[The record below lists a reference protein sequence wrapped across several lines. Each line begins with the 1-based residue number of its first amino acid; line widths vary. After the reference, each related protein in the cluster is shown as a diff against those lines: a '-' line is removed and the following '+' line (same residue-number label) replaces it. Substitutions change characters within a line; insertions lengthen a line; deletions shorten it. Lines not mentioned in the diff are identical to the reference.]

1 MNHENQDVGEAGAKQ
16 VPLTAA
22 RTGISH
28 RALWTSAGLLG
39 ALVMVQTL
47 IGAGQPIGGSSASGG
62 MVSQAGQ
69 HTMLTTESGAEDLLI
84 VLDGRNE
91 ELFVYRTDSRRGE
104 MQLYQRMGLAAVFND
119 ARSRNAGR

>member
-1 MNHENQDVGEAGAKQ
+1 MNHENQD
-16 VPLTAA
+16 
-22 RTGISH
+22 TGTVVRKGLSN

-39 ALVMVQTL
+39 ALVVVQTL
-47 IGAGQPIGGSSASGG
+47 VGAGQPIGGSSASGG

-69 HTMLTTESGAEDLLI
+69 HTMLTAESGAEDLLI

-91 ELFVYRTDSRRGE
+91 EMFVYRTNSRQGE
-104 MQLYQRMGLAAVFND
+104 MQLYQRLGLAAVFND

>member
-1 MNHENQDVGEAGAKQ
+1 MNQENQDVGEVKAKEAAATGATSG
-16 VPLTAA
+16 L
-22 RTGISH
+22 SN

-69 HTMLTTESGAEDLLI
+69 HTMLTAESGAEDLLI

-104 MQLYQRMGLAAVFND
+104 MQLYQRLGLAAVFND